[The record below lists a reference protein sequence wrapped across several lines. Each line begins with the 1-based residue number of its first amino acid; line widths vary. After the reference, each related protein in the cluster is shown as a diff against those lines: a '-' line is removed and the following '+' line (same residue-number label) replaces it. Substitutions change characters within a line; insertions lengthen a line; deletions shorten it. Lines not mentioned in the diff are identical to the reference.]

1 MLEWGSSPL
10 TETRGKDSLFLTD
23 CISKRCL
30 LALKKDIAG
39 SYSWQG
45 AYLGLKNSHSFQ
57 KDRERTHKYKFS
69 KLNTLGGKGSCIIF
83 IRRIVS
89 FFFFCLMLNFYFPLH
104 SQKMPF
110 SFLPYKYGPL
120 NGFLGTE

>member
-57 KDRERTHKYKFS
+57 KDRERTHNYKFS
-69 KLNTLGGKGSCIIF
+69 KLNTLEGKGSSIIF

-89 FFFFCLMLNFYFPLH
+89 FFLSFFLSHVKFF
-104 SQKMPF
+104 F
-110 SFLPYKYGPL
+110 SLTFSEDALQFL
-120 NGFLGTE
+120 TI